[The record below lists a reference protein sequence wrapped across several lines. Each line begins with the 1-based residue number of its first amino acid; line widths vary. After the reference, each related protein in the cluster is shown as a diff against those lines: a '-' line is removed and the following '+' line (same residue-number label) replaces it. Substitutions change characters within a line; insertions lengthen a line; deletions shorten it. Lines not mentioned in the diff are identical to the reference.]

1 MLDEPVTEPV
11 RRLIAKYESR
21 IERLEK
27 ANGRL
32 CEQINAMPEI
42 VRCRDCRHY
51 VRDPEPIDPGW
62 PMMCEDTGRDMVEPD
77 GFCAWGERSHE

>member
-1 MLDEPVTEPV
+1 MLNDEPVTEPV
-11 RRLIAKYESR
+11 RRLIAKYENR

-42 VRCRDCRHY
+42 VRCGDCEFGVDGGKYCAEGCADSWDWRN
-51 VRDPEPIDPGW
+51 
-62 PMMCEDTGRDMVEPD
+62 VEPD
-77 GFCAWGERSHE
+77 GFCAWGERRDA